1 MLLFQGSIR
10 SNIQSTKGVNI
21 HNDIQK
27 IIFKEILQRSVI
39 FFCHF
44 IILKI
49 KINLAK
55 FIIDSSTINYLNRV
69 HHAYIIQEREVI
81 FGKKN
86 LTLVLGARLLS
97 PCLMLFNSGIIS
109 FQVMIVI

>member
-27 IIFKEILQRSVI
+27 IIFKEILQRSLI

-69 HHAYIIQEREVI
+69 HHAYIIQEREV
-81 FGKKN
+81 N

-97 PCLMLFNSGIIS
+97 PCLMLFNSGIFS